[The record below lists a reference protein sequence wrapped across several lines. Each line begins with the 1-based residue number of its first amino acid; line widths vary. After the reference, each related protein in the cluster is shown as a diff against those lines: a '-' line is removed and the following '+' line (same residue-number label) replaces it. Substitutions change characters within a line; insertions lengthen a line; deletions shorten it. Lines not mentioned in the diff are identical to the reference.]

1 MIFQNFMFKIDG
13 KNMKNEKIPKL
24 FFHTIFIYCL
34 KTSNPG
40 SFCPAHAGNLIIISI
55 SEIHFR
61 DFPLYSYWICLPGSW
76 AENLVSPGNYC
87 RRLWSSC

>member
-40 SFCPAHAGNLIIISI
+40 SFSPAYVENPINLSI
-55 SEIHFR
+55 SEIDFR
-61 DFPLYSYWICLPGSW
+61 KFPL
-76 AENLVSPGNYC
+76 
-87 RRLWSSC
+87 